1 MRTYT
6 GVSARSAT
14 VAPDMPAT
22 DKQRI
27 LKEATALFGRKVIAE
42 GLNVS
47 EALLDSWNT
56 GDATMPDGL
65 LLRLADLLV
74 KLAAKR
80 ALSGKTF

>member
-14 VAPDMPAT
+14 VALDMPAT
-22 DKQRI
+22 DKRRI

-42 GLNVS
+42 GFS

-56 GDATMPDGL
+56 GDATIPDGL
-65 LLRLADLLV
+65 LPRLADLLV